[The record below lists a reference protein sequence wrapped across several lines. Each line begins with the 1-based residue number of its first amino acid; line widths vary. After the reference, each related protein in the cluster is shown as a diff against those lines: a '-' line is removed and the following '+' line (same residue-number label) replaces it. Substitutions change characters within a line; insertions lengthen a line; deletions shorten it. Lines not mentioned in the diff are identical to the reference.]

1 MMGAIVLKVSPVE
14 PLTSLSGFVSVNSNA
29 QNVGNCFPATNP
41 SVAVKQK
48 EFYGKRS
55 LSQEILWLVM
65 LL

>member
-1 MMGAIVLKVSPVE
+1 MGAIVLKVSLVE
-14 PLTSLSGFVSVNSNA
+14 HLTSLSGLISVNSNA
-29 QNVGNCFPATNP
+29 QKAGNCFPTTNP
-41 SVAVKQK
+41 SMAEKQK